1 MNPLRALAEKGQS
14 VWLDFLSREIIENGE
29 LHRLIQQDG
38 LAGITS
44 NPSIFEKA
52 IGESN
57 AYDADIARLVGKGET
72 SINTIYERL
81 TTADIAAAADILRPL
96 YDESGGRHGFVSL
109 EVSPYLAM
117 DTAGTMIEARRL
129 WTAVQRENVFI
140 KVPATA
146 PGLPAI
152 RQLLAEGINI
162 NITLLFSQHVYEEVV
177 EALFRALEDRG
188 AAGQPIEHIAS
199 VASFFVSRIDTAV
212 DKLLDEAAGRT
223 TDAAERAAIERLRGK
238 VAVANAKQAYQR
250 WQRRFAGPRWERLKN
265 LGARPQRLLWASTGT
280 KNPAYSDVLYIDE
293 LIGPETV
300 NTMPAKTMD
309 AFRDHGTVR
318 DSLAAGV
325 DEAAETLAALD
336 RAGVSLEAVTA
347 ELVADGVK
355 LFADSFDKLNGAL
368 AAKRRRILGKALND
382 QAVALAEPLK
392 KEVGSAAETWRSK
405 GNIRRLWSGD
415 ATLWSGRDEG
425 DWLGWL
431 DVIDAPSRDIE
442 PLEEFGRELRTKNF
456 RDVLL
461 LGMGGSSLGPEV
473 LAKSL
478 GSAPGFPK
486 LHVLDSTDPQQVKS
500 FESRIDLPRTLF
512 VVSSKSGMTLEP
524 NVLMDYFFD
533 KAADIIGRAGAARNF
548 VAITD
553 PGTQLEKTARER
565 GFARVFHGVP
575 SIGGRYS
582 VLSPFGT
589 VPLAAMGHD
598 VRAFLETARVMA
610 RSCGPEVPPAQNPGV
625 DLGLTIGVLA
635 LHGRDKVTAI
645 ASPSIASFG
654 AWAEQLLAE
663 STGKHGKGVIPIA
676 EEPLGNPSVYDAHRL
691 FIYLRDA
698 AHADAAQDKA
708 IDALERSGQP
718 VVRIGL
724 ASTDLLAQ
732 EFFRF
737 EIATAVAGAVIG
749 INPFDQPD
757 VEASKVAA
765 RELTDA
771 YENPHPPLPRERGR
785 GNEITLPRKRGR
797 GGWGLAADTPVFKE
811 NGIALYTDER
821 NAQSLRQAGAN
832 STLESWLGAHFARIH
847 DGDYFAMLAYVE
859 RSEAHLQSLQEL
871 RTAVRDF
878 KHVATCLQFGPR
890 FLHSTGQAYKGGPN
904 SGVFLQ
910 ITAESATDVEIP
922 GRKASFG
929 VIEAAQARGDFRVLA
944 ERGRRVLRAHVARD
958 VDAGLAAISKAAR
971 LALR

>member
-1 MNPLRALAEKGQS
+1 MDEVMNRLRALAEKGQS

-29 LHRLIQQDG
+29 LERLIKEDG
-38 LAGITS
+38 LAGITA

-57 AYDADIARLVGKGET
+57 AYDADIARLVAKGQ
-72 SINTIYERL
+72 SSVSTIYERL
-81 TTADIAAAADILRPL
+81 VTADIAAAADMLRPL
-96 YDESGGRHGFVSL
+96 YDESGCRHGFVSL

-117 DTAGTMIEARRL
+117 DTAATIAEARRL
-129 WTAVQRENVFI
+129 WSAVGRPNIFI
-140 KVPATA
+140 KVPATTA
-146 PGLPAI
+146 GIPAI
-152 RQLLAEGINI
+152 HQLLAEGLNI

-177 EALFRALEDRG
+177 EAFFAGLEDRV
-188 AAGQPIEHIAS
+188 AAGQPIERIAS

-212 DKLLDEAAGRT
+212 DKLLDEAAART
-223 TDAAERAAIERLRGK
+223 TDAAERAALERLRGK

-265 LGARPQRLLWASTGT
+265 FGARPQRLLWASTGT
-280 KNPAYSDVLYIDE
+280 KNPAYSDVLYVDE

-309 AFRDHGTVR
+309 AFRDHGTMR
-318 DSLAAGV
+318 DSLTADL
-325 DEAAETLAALD
+325 DEAAQTLAALD
-336 RAGVSLEAVTA
+336 RAGTSLEAVTA
-347 ELVADGVK
+347 ELVVEGVK
-355 LFADSFDKLNGAL
+355 LFSDSFDKLNGTL
-368 AAKRRRILGKALND
+368 AGKRQRLLGKALND
-382 QAVALAEPLK
+382 QAVALAQTLK
-392 KEVGSAAETWRSK
+392 EEIGRAAEAWRAK

-415 ATLWSGRDEG
+415 ATLWTGRDEG

-431 DVIDAPSRDIE
+431 DVIDAQLRDITA
-442 PLEEFGRELRTKNF
+442 LEEFGREVRTKNF
-456 RDVLL
+456 RDALL
-461 LGMGGSSLGPEV
+461 VGMGGSSLGPEV
-473 LAKSL
+473 LAKTFGPAS
-478 GSAPGFPK
+478 GFPK
-486 LHVLDSTDPQQVKS
+486 LQVLDSTDPKEVKN
-500 FESRIDLPRTLF
+500 FQRRIDLARTLF
-512 VVSSKSGMTLEP
+512 IVSSKSGTTLEP
-524 NVLMDYFFD
+524 NVLMDYFFEQ
-533 KAADIIGRAGAARNF
+533 ASNVLGRAGAARHF

-610 RSCGPEVPPAQNPGV
+610 RSCGPEVPPRENPGV
-625 DLGLTIGVLA
+625 ELGLTIGVLA
-635 LHGRDKVTAI
+635 LHGRDKVTII
-645 ASPSIASFG
+645 ASPSLASFG

-676 EEPLGNPSVYDAHRL
+676 DEPLGDPSVYDAHRL
-691 FIYLRDA
+691 FIYLRDT
-698 AHADAAQDKA
+698 AHADAAQDQA
-708 IDALERSGQP
+708 LDALQRAGHP
-718 VVRIGL
+718 VVLIGL
-724 ASTDLLAQ
+724 ASKEHIAQ

-771 YENPHPPLPRERGR
+771 YEKSGS
-785 GNEITLPRKRGR
+785 
-797 GGWGLAADTPVFKE
+797 LAAVTPIFKE
-811 NGIALYTDER
+811 NGVALYTDER
-821 NAQSLRQAGAN
+821 NAQALRQAGAN
-832 STLESWLGAHFARIH
+832 STLESWFGAHFARIH
-847 DGDYFAMLAYVE
+847 DGDYFAILAYVE
-859 RSEAHLQSLQEL
+859 RSDAHLHSLQKL

-878 KHVATCLQFGPR
+878 KHVATCLQSGPR

-922 GRKASFG
+922 GRRASFG
-929 VIEAAQARGDFRVLA
+929 VIEAAQARGDFRVLG

-958 VDAGLAAISKAAR
+958 VDAGLAALSKAAR